1 MEEIK
6 EEKISMKERAHQIK
20 EEMNS
25 GDYKFESTITLG
37 DLDDAGV
44 SIFDFFDIP
53 EFKKSEVKFTWDTLI
68 KITNVKM
75 LKGKEIS
82 RDTAFLE
89 GLPVISGMLQKGFL
103 GKGSEN

>member
-1 MEEIK
+1 MEEID
-6 EEKISMKERAHQIK
+6 EKISMKERAHQIK

-25 GDYKFESTITLG
+25 GDRKFEGMITLG

-44 SIFDFFDIP
+44 SLFDFFDLP
-53 EFKKSEVKFTWDTLI
+53 GLKKSGVKFTWNVLI

-75 LKGKEIS
+75 VKGKDIS
-82 RDTAFLE
+82 RDTPFLE
-89 GLPVISGMLQKGFL
+89 GLPIISDMLQKGFL